1 MSKESV
7 RASRPVWAL
16 NENTKE
22 LQVAPE
28 RNPRVKVI
36 AGDTL
41 VAAAKELATLPD
53 APNLKVKSGEHLA
66 GIVLGAYG
74 STINVLDTDGG
85 FDFELSDDAD
95 RLFDGKRYAIVEVKS
110 AGGDWREFH
119 SKGGPEDVHSVQ
131 IERYQDALIKLEEA
145 VLKAETQLN
154 SKHAVGHRSREVFL
168 TIHPLDLA
176 TDIGLSANPRVALH
190 AGLPAVNQTLE
201 IEGLWLMFYPGLI
214 ARWSQRHRCWVRY
227 LVAASSEHST
237 SDSGFAEAESAY
249 LKELAEKH
257 GNEPGFAWSDGL
269 VYSRD

>member
-1 MSKESV
+1 MSEESV
-7 RASRPVWAL
+7 RAASRVWVTD
-16 NENTKE
+16 EITE
-22 LQVAPE
+22 GQHVASE
-28 RNPRVKVI
+28 RNPHVTVI

-95 RLFDGKRYAIVEVKS
+95 RLFDGKRNAIVEVKS

-168 TIHPLDLA
+168 TIHPFDLA
-176 TDIGLSANPRVALH
+176 TDVGLSSDPFFALY
-190 AGLPAVNQTLE
+190 AELSAVNQDLE
-201 IEGLWLMFYPGLI
+201 IEGLWLMFYPSLL
-214 ARWSQRHRCWVRY
+214 ARWSQWHRCWKRY
-227 LVAASSEHST
+227 IVAAKSEHST
-237 SDSGFAEAESAY
+237 SDSGLAEAESAY

-269 VYSRD
+269 V